1 MPERPNKK
9 GSIRVYFIDEIERF
23 VPLCEQEEED
33 KKWMLAAA
41 TAEPERILTRENA
54 LMHMTAS
61 SMIINE
67 TREKVLMAYH
77 NIYNSWAWTGGHAD
91 GESDLLA
98 CALKEAHE
106 ETGIR
111 RLRPIMENAVSLE
124 ILHVPSHIKHGK
136 YICPHLHFNL
146 TYALIGS
153 EEDETFIKA
162 DENSNVGWLPID
174 TLDQFV
180 SEKIMLPVY
189 QKIISRMR

>member
-23 VPLCEQEEED
+23 VPLFEQEEED

-41 TAEPERILTRENA
+41 AAEPERILTRENA

-67 TREKVLMAYH
+67 TRDKVLMAYH

-124 ILHVPSHIKHGK
+124 ILHVPSHIKRGK